1 MKSNRIAVLGAGGF
15 VGSHLVPAL
24 VQRFGCTVDAVDVD
38 FHKLECRDPRV
49 QRIVARIEQPGL
61 AEQLTARCEW
71 VISLT
76 ALCNPALYS
85 TIPLAVIDENY
96 THLLPVVRACA
107 ERAVPLIHFSSS
119 EVYGRCALDPQS
131 ERTLRMNEESTAL
144 LLGPVQLE
152 RWSYACAKQLL
163 ERVIWAHGQH
173 GALPFTIVRLFNT
186 IGPRMD
192 FLPGIDGHGVPRVL
206 ASFMNALLR
215 GSELPLVDGGQ
226 QRRSFMAVDDLVAAV
241 CRMIERPDAVRGQIV
256 NLGNPENDVSI
267 AELAAL
273 LGAAFAARV
282 PGARPARTRV
292 VSARELY
299 GEGYDDSD
307 ERVPDIAKAR
317 RLLDWQPQL
326 RLADILPAI
335 VDDYVARYGA
345 RLGVELALQ
354 PSPSVQAP

>member
-1 MKSNRIAVLGAGGF
+1 
-15 VGSHLVPAL
+15 
-24 VQRFGCTVDAVDVD
+24 
-38 FHKLECRDPRV
+38 
-49 QRIVARIEQPGL
+49 
-61 AEQLTARCEW
+61 
-71 VISLT
+71 
-76 ALCNPALYS
+76 
-85 TIPLAVIDENY
+85 
-96 THLLPVVRACA
+96 
-107 ERAVPLIHFSSS
+107 
-119 EVYGRCALDPQS
+119 
-131 ERTLRMNEESTAL
+131 
-144 LLGPVQLE
+144 
-152 RWSYACAKQLL
+152 
-163 ERVIWAHGQH
+163 
-173 GALPFTIVRLFNT
+173 
-186 IGPRMD
+186 
-192 FLPGIDGHGVPRVL
+192 
-206 ASFMNALLR
+206 
-215 GSELPLVDGGQ
+215 
-226 QRRSFMAVDDLVAAV
+226 MAVDDLVAAV